1 MACCVVSRYLAVGLL
16 VALPVGWGVS
26 HFASSPVAATPTMLA
41 VAPATQPSTPTT
53 KPKIFNTMCPVGK
66 EKVDPEAPTVEYKG
80 KTIGFCCAGCEKD
93 FLKDPEKYMKDL
105 K

>member
-1 MACCVVSRYLAVGLL
+1 MPCCVVSRYIAVGLL
-16 VALPVGWGVS
+16 VALPTAWATS
-26 HFASSPVAATPTMLA
+26 HFLSSPVEAA
-41 VAPATQPSTPTT
+41 APATQPST
-53 KPKIFNTMCPVGK
+53 KPVAINKLCPVGK
-66 EKVDPEAPTVEYKG
+66 VPVDPKAPTVEYKG